1 MGDGDVLRIEPGAAE
16 RIARAL
22 DLHAENLATALR
34 SLRNRGH
41 VTGFAGFPSAMEL
54 DAGFA
59 DKARL
64 AVEHLQQQ
72 IIVANDAAATIRRAG
87 AAYNH
92 VEDVNSANIH
102 AAGAAPDSSTGQ

>member
-1 MGDGDVLRIEPGAAE
+1 MGDGDALRIEPGAAE

-22 DLHAENLATALR
+22 DLHAENLATAMH

-54 DAGFA
+54 NAGFA

-87 AAYNH
+87 AAYDR
-92 VEDVNSANIH
+92 VEDMNSASIH
-102 AAGAAPDSSTGQ
+102 AAGATQDSGPGQ